1 MCHGILVR
9 NGMKSYLT
17 VKVHARA
24 AKSEV
29 EKTGDREY
37 KVRVKA
43 APTKGKANAEVIGLL
58 ARQLGVARSQ
68 LKIVRG
74 ETSRHKLVVV
84 DL

>member
-1 MCHGILVR
+1 
-9 NGMKSYLT
+9 MKSYLT
-17 VKVHARA
+17 VKVRTRA
-24 AKSEV
+24 AEPRV
-29 EKTGDREY
+29 EKTGEREY
-37 KVRVKA
+37 KVSVKA

-58 ARQLGVARSQ
+58 AQHLGIARSQ